1 MAGRASWQLWS
12 GFWAT
17 SLGTLAS
24 RVLGLVRDMAT
35 AACWAWAKAA

>member
-1 MAGRASWQLWS
+1 MRSGDRRHFSS

-17 SLGTLAS
+17 SLGTLTG

-35 AACWAWAKAA
+35 ASLLGLGEGA